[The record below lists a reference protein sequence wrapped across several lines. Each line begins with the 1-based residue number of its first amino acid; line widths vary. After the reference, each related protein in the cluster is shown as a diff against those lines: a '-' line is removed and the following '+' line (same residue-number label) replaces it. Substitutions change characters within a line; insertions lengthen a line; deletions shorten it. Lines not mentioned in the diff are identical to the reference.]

1 MACEKNCPYEHRHNS
16 EDHVGVEVRRLSHL
30 IKRCAMNSEA
40 HQRADKLTGVHSWFI
55 GYLYDNRDRDVFQRD
70 LEENFNIRRSS
81 VSNVLSL
88 MEQNGLIE
96 RRPVEHDARL
106 KKVVLTPRAIELHN
120 MVDKDITELEAAII
134 EDVPKDDLDIF
145 FKTIRKMINNLEKRE
160 GKV

>member
-1 MACEKNCPYEHRHNS
+1 MKKERQLGFEIRKLNNL
-16 EDHVGVEVRRLSHL
+16 V
-30 IKRCAMNSEA
+30 KRYMESKKPEEF
-40 HQRADKLTGVHSWFI
+40 DKSTGVHGWAIRYF
-55 GYLYDNRDRDVFQRD
+55 YENRDTDVFQRD

>member
-1 MACEKNCPYEHRHNS
+1 MRCENRCSPEKHGASN
-16 EDHVGVEVRRLSHL
+16 HVGVEVRKLSHL

-40 HQRADKLTGVHSWFI
+40 HQKADKLTGVHGWII
-55 GYLYDNRDRDVFQRD
+55 GYLYENRDRDIFQRD

-88 MEQNGLIE
+88 MEQNGLIV

-106 KKVVLTPRAIELHN
+106 KKVVLTDRAIELHN
-120 MVDKDITELEAAII
+120 MIDKDISELEAAIV
-134 EDVPKDDLDIF
+134 EDIPKDDLDIF
-145 FKTIRKMINNLEKRE
+145 FKTVGKMINNLEKRE